1 MKEKIKLIIHF
12 ITCMLSTMGM
22 SYIFVTSDN
31 DSNIIFEVLFIILLG
46 AYIFCIKNTIKT
58 NMMFWT
64 GVTCIGIST
73 VCLILGMLFS
83 QQMIL
88 FSSLML
94 SVGMVN
100 LIGGILIEYI

>member
-1 MKEKIKLIIHF
+1 
-12 ITCMLSTMGM
+12 
-22 SYIFVTSDN
+22 
-31 DSNIIFEVLFIILLG
+31 
-46 AYIFCIKNTIKT
+46 
-58 NMMFWT
+58 MMFWT
-64 GVTCIGIST
+64 GATCIGISA

-100 LIGGILIEYI
+100 LICGTMIEYI